1 MERKVYIPSPIDTAD
16 VQLTPELLQLT
27 EQLAR
32 NTHENWSRER
42 LNQGWVW
49 GPVRDDARKHH
60 PCLIPYEELSE
71 SEKAYDRNTALET
84 LRLIVKLGYRIEK
97 EDQQ

>member
-1 MERKVYIPSPIDTAD
+1 MTYKPDPIDTSSI
-16 VQLTPELLQLT
+16 QLPEELLPLL

-60 PCLIPYEELSE
+60 PCLIPYDELSE
-71 SEKAYDRNTALET
+71 EEKEYDRITSAQALKVI
-84 LRLIVKLGYRIEK
+84 LSLGFRITR
-97 EDQQ
+97 

>member
-1 MERKVYIPSPIDTAD
+1 MTYKPDPIDTSSI
-16 VQLTPELLQLT
+16 QLPEELLPLL

-60 PCLIPYEELSE
+60 PCLIPYDELSE
-71 SEKAYDRNTALET
+71 EEKEYDRITSAQALKAI
-84 LRLIVKLGYRIEK
+84 LSLGFRITR
-97 EDQQ
+97 